1 MAALD
6 AMSAHHCDNA
16 FFDVKFGCNP
26 FGITL
31 ATPSNMMH
39 LFESGIVK
47 HVCQTFVHEFPW
59 WCNTSHNAQLPPL
72 AGHDVCIP
80 LVGAYSPG

>member
-1 MAALD
+1 MKRGMKQYMATLD

-16 FFDVKFGCNP
+16 FFDVKFGHNP

-31 ATPSNMMH
+31 TTPSNMMH

-47 HVCQTFVHEFPW
+47 HVCQTFVDSVSTNIRVQVDNLMETLF
-59 WCNTSHNAQLPPL
+59 
-72 AGHDVCIP
+72 
-80 LVGAYSPG
+80 